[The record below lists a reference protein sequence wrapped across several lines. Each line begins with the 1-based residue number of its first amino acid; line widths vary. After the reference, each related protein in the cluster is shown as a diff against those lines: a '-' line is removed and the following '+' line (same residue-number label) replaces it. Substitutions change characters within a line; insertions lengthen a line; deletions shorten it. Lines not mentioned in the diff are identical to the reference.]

1 MKLRTHFGAGL
12 VLALILSGCGSAQRT
27 VITDNPVVIVPQ
39 VIRDTL
45 TAVVHDT
52 VVTAMRVER
61 RDTVLSVQ
69 YFPKTKTVTVY
80 AKPDT
85 IRLRDRDTMSIVVG
99 TTRAEKWGLRVEGVL
114 WLLGALAV
122 AAVAI
127 FGTRLMLRGLR

>member
-1 MKLRTHFGAGL
+1 MKTRTLIGAGL
-12 VLALILSGCGSAQRT
+12 VLALILSGCGATQKT
-27 VITDNPVVIVPQ
+27 IITDNPVVIVPQ

-52 VVTAMRVER
+52 VVTAVRIER

-85 IRLRDRDTMSIVVG
+85 IRLQDRDTMSIVVG
-99 TTRAEKWGLRVEGVL
+99 TTRAEKWGFRVEGVL
-114 WLLGALAV
+114 YLLGALAV

-127 FGTRLMLRGLR
+127 FGTRLMLRGLK

>member
-12 VLALILSGCGSAQRT
+12 ELALILSGCGSAQRT

-52 VVTAMRVER
+52 VVMAMRVER